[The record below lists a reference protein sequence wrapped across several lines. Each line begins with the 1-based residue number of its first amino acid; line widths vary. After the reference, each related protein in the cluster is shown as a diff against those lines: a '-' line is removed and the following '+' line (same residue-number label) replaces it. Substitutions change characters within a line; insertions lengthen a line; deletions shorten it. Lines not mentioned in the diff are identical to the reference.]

1 MTSRATA
8 SSQYIAKKITEIL
21 ANGDKETIEEI
32 IRLLLSSDKVFMYGA
47 GRSGLIGKAFAI
59 RLVQLGFK
67 VFFIGE
73 TTTPIVDDTDVA
85 LIISNTGETMS
96 AIQTANIIRR
106 VGAKVIVMTSRRTSK
121 LAHAANLVVVLDP
134 EPDDETAALAPLGTL
149 FEDSALVFLDGI
161 IAHIMERRKETESK
175 MRGRHAIWV

>member
-1 MTSRATA
+1 MTNTA
-8 SSQYIAKKITEIL
+8 VTSSQYILERISEIL
-21 ANGDKETIEEI
+21 SNENEGLISDVIDLILGADKIF
-32 IRLLLSSDKVFMYGA
+32 VYGA

-73 TTTPIVDDTDVA
+73 TTTPIVEDTDVA

-106 VGAKVIVMTSRRTSK
+106 VGAKVIVMTSKKTSK
-121 LAHAANLVVVLDP
+121 LAHTGSIVVTLSP
-134 EPDDETAALAPLGTL
+134 QTDEKTPVLAPLGTL
-149 FEDSALVFLDGI
+149 FEDSSLIFLDGI
-161 IAHIMERRKETESK
+161 IAQIIEKTNESESK

>member
-1 MTSRATA
+1 MTSRATV
-8 SSQYIAKKITEIL
+8 SSQFVAKKITEIL
-21 ANGDKETIEEI
+21 ANGDEKTIEEI
-32 IRLLLSSDKVFMYGA
+32 IKLLLNSDKVFIYGA

-59 RLVQLGFK
+59 RLVQLGLK

-73 TTTPIVDDTDVA
+73 TTTPIVEDTDVA

-106 VGAKVIVMTSRRTSK
+106 VGAKVIVMTSRKTSK
-121 LAHAANLVVVLDP
+121 LAHAGNIVVTLNP
-134 EPDDETAALAPLGTL
+134 ELDDEAVALAPLGTL
-149 FEDSALVFLDGI
+149 FEDSTLVYLDGI
-161 IAHIMERRKETESK
+161 VAYIMEKRNETESK

>member
-1 MTSRATA
+1 MSKATS
-8 SSQYIAKKITEIL
+8 SSQYIAKKI
-21 ANGDKETIEEI
+21 AETLGNVDESTKDEI
-32 IRLLLSSDKVFMYGA
+32 IRLILKGDKIFIYGA

-59 RLVQLGFK
+59 RLVQLGLK

-106 VGAKVIVMTSRRTSK
+106 VGAKVIVLTSRQTSK
-121 LAHAANLVVVLDP
+121 LAHAGSIVVNLSP
-134 EPDDETAALAPLGTL
+134 PTDEETTVLAPLGTL
-149 FEDSALVFLDGI
+149 FEDSTLVFLDGI
-161 IAHIMERRKETESK
+161 ISQIMETRGDTESK

>member
-1 MTSRATA
+1 MTNRANE

-21 ANGDKETIEEI
+21 ANGDEKSIEEV
-32 IRLLLSSDKVFMYGA
+32 IRLLLTSDKVFIYGA

-59 RLVQLGFK
+59 RLVQLGLK

-106 VGAKVIVMTSRRTSK
+106 VGAKVIVITSKKLSK
-121 LAHAANLVVVLDP
+121 LAHAGNVVVTLDP
-134 EPDDETAALAPLGTL
+134 ELDDGDAALAPLGTL
-149 FEDSALVFLDGI
+149 FEDSTLIFLDGI
-161 IAHIMERRKETESK
+161 IAQIMEKRKETESK

>member
-1 MTSRATA
+1 MTTRATE
-8 SSQYIAKKITEIL
+8 SSRYIAKKMTEIL

-32 IRLLLSSDKVFMYGA
+32 VKLLLSSDKVFIYGA

-59 RLVQLGFK
+59 RLVQLGLK

-85 LIISNTGETMS
+85 VIISNTGETMS

-134 EPDDETAALAPLGTL
+134 EPDDETASLAPLGTL
-149 FEDSALVFLDGI
+149 FENSSLIFLDGI
-161 IAHIMERRKETESK
+161 IAHIMEKRKETESK

>member
-1 MTSRATA
+1 MTNRANE

-21 ANGDKETIEEI
+21 ANGDEKSIEEV
-32 IRLLLSSDKVFMYGA
+32 IRLLLTSDKVFIYGA

-59 RLVQLGFK
+59 RLVQLGLK

-106 VGAKVIVMTSRRTSK
+106 VGAKVVVITSKKLSK
-121 LAHAANLVVVLDP
+121 LAHAGNVVVTLDP
-134 EPDDETAALAPLGTL
+134 EPDDGTAALAPLGTL
-149 FEDSALVFLDGI
+149 FEDSTLIFLDGI
-161 IAHIMERRKETESK
+161 IAQIMEKRKETESK

>member
-1 MTSRATA
+1 MGK
-8 SSQYIAKKITEIL
+8 IAETLTDQNDKL
-21 ANGDKETIEEI
+21 ARDI
-32 IRLLLSSDKVFMYGA
+32 IDLLLKAEMIFIYGV

-59 RLVQLGFK
+59 RLVQLGLK

-73 TTTPIVDDTDVA
+73 TTTPIVEDTDVA

-106 VGAKVIVMTSRRTSK
+106 VGAKVVVMTSRRTSK
-121 LAHAANLVVVLDP
+121 LAHAGNVVVALDP
-134 EPDDETAALAPLGTL
+134 EIDEDTPVLAPLGTL
-149 FEDSALVFLDGI
+149 FEDSALIFLDGI
-161 IAHIMERRKETESK
+161 IAQLMQKTGQSESK